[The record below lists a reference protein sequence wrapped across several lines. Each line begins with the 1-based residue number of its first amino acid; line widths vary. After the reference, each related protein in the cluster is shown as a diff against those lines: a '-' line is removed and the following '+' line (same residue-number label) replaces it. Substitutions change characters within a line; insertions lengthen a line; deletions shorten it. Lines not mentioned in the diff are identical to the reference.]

1 MSSIDNFDPTWLRLE
16 LLRRVSRASQEA
28 VNRAREVSEPAP
40 AGSWKFE
47 FPTSWRAVVTH
58 LQHHA
63 RKTLDDVKMCV
74 FLQFPKD
81 SPFRN
86 HDIER
91 LYQQHCFQQW
101 TPCFDW
107 SSVAP
112 LQMLLWDLAVNPS
125 YRAPMVFHFYIA
137 FVVLAVVHQ
146 AFFLAC
152 HGNLRH
158 WRLSRGAVL
167 CTLLI
172 GRGVACLPPL
182 LPGVGKSTE
191 HLQAATSL
199 AGLGMT
205 NLLAVLAL
213 HMHTLDALILCTLQG
228 IAGTVWSCFVLT
240 LPFMDLCHT
249 LLVSHTLVVCICI
262 RVKYEQECAERLTFD
277 QELLMN
283 RGALLR
289 TSDGLSR
296 QCPTSDFNLGLRLLR
311 QARCCDSL
319 NF

>member
-1 MSSIDNFDPTWLRLE
+1 MISSVSTSSI
-16 LLRRVSRASQEA
+16 AS
-28 VNRAREVSEPAP
+28 SS
-40 AGSWKFE
+40 G
-47 FPTSWRAVVTH
+47 
-58 LQHHA
+58 
-63 RKTLDDVKMCV
+63 
-74 FLQFPKD
+74 
-81 SPFRN
+81 
-86 HDIER
+86 
-91 LYQQHCFQQW
+91 

-199 AGLGMT
+199 AGPWDDESSRGLGPAHAHPRRLDPVHAAGHCWHRVV
-205 NLLAVLAL
+205 LLRADSPL
-213 HMHTLDALILCTLQG
+213 HG
-228 IAGTVWSCFVLT
+228 
-240 LPFMDLCHT
+240 P
-249 LLVSHTLVVCICI
+249 VSH
-262 RVKYEQECAERLTFD
+262 
-277 QELLMN
+277 
-283 RGALLR
+283 
-289 TSDGLSR
+289 S
-296 QCPTSDFNLGLRLLR
+296 
-311 QARCCDSL
+311 AR
-319 NF
+319 